1 MYNVITLKESREMAR
16 TLSVKIPTAK
26 LIADV
31 EASIAKIDADVANYA
46 EAQKEYKV
54 ASKQYETD
62 FIAHAIKA
70 LSNPE
75 NIGTDQNSPIRIS
88 ANYYRSGVSVE
99 FDVDLLNF
107 PKKPEEPKHP
117 NPKEHFGREYVSR
130 KDLLEKNLRIL
141 KMTSQE
147 EVSASSYSAVI
158 DLI

>member
-1 MYNVITLKESREMAR
+1 MAR

-31 EASIAKIDADVANYA
+31 EASLAKIDEDVANYA
-46 EAQKEYKV
+46 QAQKDYKEAV
-54 ASKQYETD
+54 KQYEADVFAT
-62 FIAHAIKA
+62 AIKA
-70 LSNPE
+70 LSNPD
-75 NIGTDQNSPIRIS
+75 NIGTSLESPIRLTTS
-88 ANYYRSGVSVE
+88 YRYNGISVE
-99 FDVDLLNF
+99 FDTEALGF

-117 NPKEHFGREYVSR
+117 NPKEYFGRDYVTR

-147 EVSASSYSAVI
+147 EVSASSYSSVI